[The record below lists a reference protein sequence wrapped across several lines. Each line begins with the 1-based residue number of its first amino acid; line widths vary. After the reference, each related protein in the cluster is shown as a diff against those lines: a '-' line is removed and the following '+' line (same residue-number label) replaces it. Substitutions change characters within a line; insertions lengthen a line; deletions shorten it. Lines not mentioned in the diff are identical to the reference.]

1 MNSSP
6 MEHVRVLFVDD
17 EPTIRETCPAIL
29 RKHAFNVSSVGTV
42 ADALSE
48 ITAAQFDVLIADMN
62 IGEPGDGFTVVKAM
76 REAQP
81 NCVTLVL
88 TGHPAAETALLAFR
102 YQVDDEIVDSIVSK
116 GEGPETLLARVD
128 HLIARKASRA
138 STVQP
143 PSSGS

>member
-1 MNSSP
+1 

-29 RKHAFNVSSVGTV
+29 RKHDFNVTSVGTV
-42 ADALSE
+42 ADALAE
-48 ITAAQFDVLIADMN
+48 IKSAQFNVLIADMN
-62 IGEPGDGFTVVKAM
+62 IGEPGDGFLVVKAM
-76 REAQP
+76 RKAHP

-102 YQVDDEIVDSIVSK
+102 HQVDDGIVDGIVSK

-128 HLIARKASRA
+128 SLIARKADRA
-138 STVQP
+138 STKQP
-143 PSSGS
+143 PSSKS